1 MSWETKLR
9 ALLAEV
15 QQENKTTVAMLVT
28 DYLANV
34 LPRQRSVGRR
44 GMVNQIASI
53 LLDEHGDKLVDECGP
68 RWLSEIRRKRFT
80 SGACV
85 NTTNQ
90 KTSIIVQMF
99 KHGVS
104 RELVSVETLVRLR
117 TLRWLTSQ
125 DGPVREPKRIPSQR
139 EILRT
144 CQRLPTSAAN
154 AVKFMMLTGCRP
166 GEAYCLTPNHLSEDG
181 TLYLLRQHKTDAHI
195 GQKVIPLSEE
205 AIALLRSIDASGDQP
220 YFRNSR
226 GNAWGRDSITKVIHK
241 AAQKAGVEYWV
252 PSAIRHAVAR
262 HVRDAHGIEAAR
274 ALLGHTKAGM
284 TQHYAGLD
292 LAAARQAVE
301 SLSVTKCQQ

>member
-1 MSWETKLR
+1 
-9 ALLAEV
+9 
-15 QQENKTTVAMLVT
+15 
-28 DYLANV
+28 
-34 LPRQRSVGRR
+34 
-44 GMVNQIASI
+44 MVSQIASI
-53 LLDEHGDKLVDECGP
+53 LVDEYGDKLVDECSP

-80 SGACV
+80 SGVCV

-104 RELVSVETLVRLR
+104 PELVAVETLVRLR
-117 TLRWLTSQ
+117 TLRWLTRQ
-125 DGPVREPKRIPSQR
+125 DGPVREPKRIPSQQK
-139 EILRT
+139 IVRT

-154 AVKFMMLTGCRP
+154 AIKFMMLTGCRP
-166 GEAYCLTPNHLSEDG
+166 GEAYRLTPNHLSEDG
-181 TLYLLRQHKTDAHI
+181 KLYLLSEHKTDAHV

-205 AIALLRSIDASGDQP
+205 AIALLRSIEALGDRP
-220 YFRNSR
+220 YFRNSC
-226 GNAWGRDSITKVIHK
+226 GNAWARESMTKVIGK

-292 LAAARQAVE
+292 LEAARQAVE
-301 SLSVTKCQQ
+301 SLSVPKC